1 LNRAAGKSSD
11 TSSAKR
17 GAEIVRVEFSPTS
30 EGITHR
36 PASIGRLI
44 GLIFTL
50 AIAGLLFS
58 TRAAITDSMVPVTSL
73 SALNAGD
80 SVAWSKLGSDGTMLS
95 SSFDANSIGSIAV
108 TGALA
113 ASGSLV
119 SVVCPASQCS
129 WGSPGSG
136 GFSAADTVIWTSDTG
151 NGGTGPLT
159 LAFGAP
165 VKGVGAFIQADGPSK
180 FTAQIQAFNGGTMLK
195 SFTASSDA
203 GGDAVF
209 LGVLD
214 NTAANITSVV
224 YSLTACTGTCT
235 DFAIDTLF
243 INSTGGGGPTPVA
256 TASMVGPSPINFGN
270 VDASGA
276 STSHKVTI
284 TNRGTVNAMVGTVS
298 FVGPFSIAGTDGCS
312 GHRVA
317 PKKTCN
323 MMVQFSPLT
332 PTSATGSLSL
342 PYNGVAPVMV
352 GLSGFGTTVSLKA
365 PASMSFS
372 PAAAGST
379 GAQKL
384 ITISNSSKTAT
395 VQMDA
400 TTNPS
405 GPFIKG
411 STDTCSGAS
420 IKPKGS
426 CKIGIALRPPQGSS
440 KGAALSGTLNLSFSY
455 GLNPGALPTI
465 ILSGKV
471 K

>member
-1 LNRAAGKSSD
+1 MNRAAGKSSD

-80 SVAWSKLGSDGTMLS
+80 SVAWSQLGSDGTMLS

-195 SFTASSDA
+195 SFTAQQRQLAASAGVPRRARQHRREYHLSGLQPHRLNGHVNRFRDRYTIHQLHWRWRSDA
-203 GGDAVF
+203 GGDS
-209 LGVLD
+209 LD
-214 NTAANITSVV
+214 
-224 YSLTACTGTCT
+224 GW
-235 DFAIDTLF
+235 F
-243 INSTGGGGPTPVA
+243 VA
-256 TASMVGPSPINFGN
+256 
-270 VDASGA
+270 D
-276 STSHKVTI
+276 
-284 TNRGTVNAMVGTVS
+284 
-298 FVGPFSIAGTDGCS
+298 
-312 GHRVA
+312 
-317 PKKTCN
+317 
-323 MMVQFSPLT
+323 
-332 PTSATGSLSL
+332 
-342 PYNGVAPVMV
+342 
-352 GLSGFGTTVSLKA
+352 
-365 PASMSFS
+365 
-372 PAAAGST
+372 
-379 GAQKL
+379 
-384 ITISNSSKTAT
+384 
-395 VQMDA
+395 
-400 TTNPS
+400 
-405 GPFIKG
+405 
-411 STDTCSGAS
+411 
-420 IKPKGS
+420 
-426 CKIGIALRPPQGSS
+426 
-440 KGAALSGTLNLSFSY
+440 
-455 GLNPGALPTI
+455 
-465 ILSGKV
+465 
-471 K
+471 